1 MTTKSDLT
9 HDEKLRA
16 AYAYLING
24 VAQHHIAALYGVN
37 QGRVSEAVALVAK
50 ALGYPH
56 KGGPAVKDTS
66 DEFGMP
72 YTPADISFFKK
83 GVAPESK

>member
-1 MTTKSDLT
+1 MAIKSDLT

-16 AYAYLING
+16 AYAYLISG

-37 QGRVSEAVALVAK
+37 QGRVSEAVAMVAK
-50 ALGYPH
+50 AVGYPGVP
-56 KGGPAVKDTS
+56 KKDVA

-72 YTPADISFFKK
+72 YTPFFVKK
-83 GVAPESK
+83 GAEEK